1 MAANDQIPPSMKIK
15 VDIEPTI
22 LVVGERH
29 VKIHI
34 YIYIYIYKCLRFNT
48 YIK

>member
-15 VDIEPTI
+15 VDIEPSL

-29 VKIHI
+29 VNNKKII
-34 YIYIYIYKCLRFNT
+34 NYYYIYYIILFF
-48 YIK
+48 

>member
-15 VDIEPTI
+15 VDIEPSL

-29 VKIHI
+29 VS
-34 YIYIYIYKCLRFNT
+34 
-48 YIK
+48 